1 MFNNLKKKIAEGVEG
16 VNPGRQ
22 TPLKVSRARS
32 QNNSSTPS
40 TPNTTTGVGGGGA
53 SGSAATTPSSSSN
66 QQKTEQRRSV
76 CFLQYFMFVDLFDLL
91 IY

>member
-1 MFNNLKKKIAEGVEG
+1 MFKNLKQKIAEGVEG

-22 TPLKVSRARS
+22 TPLQVSRARS

-40 TPNTTTGVGGGGA
+40 TPTTTGGGGGGA
-53 SGSAATTPSSSSN
+53 SGSATTTPSSN

-76 CFLQYFMFVDLFDLL
+76 CFFSFERKEIF
-91 IY
+91 IPI